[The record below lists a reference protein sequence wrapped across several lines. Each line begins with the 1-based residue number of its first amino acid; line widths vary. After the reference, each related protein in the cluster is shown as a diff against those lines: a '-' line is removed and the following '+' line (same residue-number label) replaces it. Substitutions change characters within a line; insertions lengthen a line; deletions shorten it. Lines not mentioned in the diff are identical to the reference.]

1 VIHRLGYDLWIRGP
15 DRSVGEDCEDSD
27 VLRPSAR
34 SALGRVLAPVVGGLV
49 LLTACAAGEPPPE
62 PSPSS
67 SSPTPTSEPAVPAT
81 PLPPLLAA
89 VEGAGGLAEVRVL
102 LARGAD
108 VDATD
113 DEGRTAGQRA
123 RELGSDRIAR
133 LLARADALVA
143 DPGAALLR
151 AASRGDA
158 DGAALALRSGARVEV
173 RDERRRT
180 PLLLAVVGD
189 RLEVAA
195 LLTALDADPDAVDVQ
210 QDTPWLVT
218 GVTGS
223 VAMGQLLLPLDPDV
237 TLRNRYGGVSIIPAS
252 ERGHVAYVRWALQ
265 HTAIDVDHVN
275 DLGWT
280 ALLEAVVL
288 GEGTERWQRIVGIL
302 LRNGADPTIPDRDGV
317 TALEHARARGYDE
330 IAALLSR

>member
-1 VIHRLGYDLWIRGP
+1 MPHPSPLRLAGLL
-15 DRSVGEDCEDSD
+15 CC
-27 VLRPSAR
+27 
-34 SALGRVLAPVVGGLV
+34 LAV
-49 LLTACAAGEPPPE
+49 LTACSSDGSDPAARTLSSDGTSTVPDVSPDPATGPPSDPPSDPPSAPTPLHVAVGGAT
-62 PSPSS
+62 PSP
-67 SSPTPTSEPAVPAT
+67 T
-81 PLPPLLAA
+81 
-89 VEGAGGLAEVRVL
+89 EVRVL

-108 VDATD
+108 AAATD
-113 DEGRTAGQRA
+113 AQGRTAEDLA
-123 RELGSDRIAR
+123 RELGHDRVAA
-133 LLARADALVA
+133 LLARADEPVA
-143 DPGAALLR
+143 DPRAALLR
-151 AASRGDA
+151 AASAGDPDA
-158 DGAALALRSGARVEV
+158 AALALRAGARVDV

-180 PLLLAVVGD
+180 PLLLAVIDD

-195 LLTALDADPDAVDVQ
+195 LLARLGADPDAVDVQ
-210 QDTPWLVT
+210 QDSPWLVT

-265 HTAIDVDHVN
+265 HTDVDVDHVN

-288 GEGTERWQRIVGIL
+288 GEGTERWQRVVGIL
-302 LRNGADPTIPDRDGV
+302 LAHGADPDLPDRDGV
-317 TALEHARARGYDE
+317 TALQHARARGYDE